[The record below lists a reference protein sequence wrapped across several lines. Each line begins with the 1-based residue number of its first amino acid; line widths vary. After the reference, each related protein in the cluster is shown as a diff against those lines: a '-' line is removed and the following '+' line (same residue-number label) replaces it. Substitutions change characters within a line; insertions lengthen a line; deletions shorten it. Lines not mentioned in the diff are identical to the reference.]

1 MLRICL
7 AGITGWAGSELA
19 KGICKTSDLTIAA
32 GVSRNA
38 AGKNITD
45 VLNLSDTYDG
55 KVFSCVEE
63 ALESANYDIFVEYTS
78 PTIAKHN
85 VLSALKKG
93 LPVVV
98 GTSGLNKE
106 DYNEIDEL
114 AQSLGLGV
122 LACGNFSITAI
133 LLKEF
138 AQIAA
143 RYISHWEIIEY
154 ATDSKIDVPSGT
166 VRELATKLEQI
177 KDLRFQTSTEKY
189 IGETSARGAT
199 VNGTQIHSVR
209 LPGFT
214 LGVDIVFGAA
224 NQTLIISHSSSNSAL
239 PVLVKT

>member
-1 MLRICL
+1 MGRV
-7 AGITGWAGSELA
+7 T
-19 KGICKTSDLTIAA
+19 
-32 GVSRNA
+32 
-38 AGKNITD
+38 
-45 VLNLSDTYDG
+45 
-55 KVFSCVEE
+55 
-63 ALESANYDIFVEYTS
+63 
-78 PTIAKHN
+78 
-85 VLSALKKG
+85 
-93 LPVVV
+93 
-98 GTSGLNKE
+98 
-106 DYNEIDEL
+106 
-114 AQSLGLGV
+114 
-122 LACGNFSITAI
+122 
-133 LLKEF
+133 KEF

-239 PVLVKT
+239 PYVEGALLAIRKVKNLVGVHRGLDVL